1 MTNTAAFVSLILL
14 GSQTVWAHAEL
25 IRRAADPSTAPI
37 EDVSIHHRS
46 ADILMS
52 QKLLHRPNIIAILQ
66 KVGGEGVSKRVH
78 GIRILVGAGLALPN
92 QPLTPRRAQQ
102 AAPLRFRY
110 HNDRQPSYPHH
121 SLKSLF
127 KIASV
132 TPFLRNHTSF
142 ETFALELPV
151 NNTSSKTIKPAQH
164 FSIAHHLAH
173 PQRPIIPLESRFS
186 T

>member
-1 MTNTAAFVSLILL
+1 MTNTAAPVSLIPL
-14 GSQTVWAHAEL
+14 GSQTIWAHAEF

-37 EDVSIHHRS
+37 EDVSIHHRG
-46 ADILMS
+46 AYILIS

-66 KVGGEGVSKRVH
+66 KVGGEDMSERVH

-102 AAPLRFRY
+102 AAPLRFRC
-110 HNDRQPSYPHH
+110 HNDRQSSYPHH

-132 TPFLRNHTSF
+132 TPFLRNDTSLLRRL
-142 ETFALELPV
+142 TTAAILPDLQGPV
-151 NNTSSKTIKPAQH
+151 KVRWNPPVPTTIDQHKPIMA
-164 FSIAHHLAH
+164 AAN
-173 PQRPIIPLESRFS
+173 
-186 T
+186 